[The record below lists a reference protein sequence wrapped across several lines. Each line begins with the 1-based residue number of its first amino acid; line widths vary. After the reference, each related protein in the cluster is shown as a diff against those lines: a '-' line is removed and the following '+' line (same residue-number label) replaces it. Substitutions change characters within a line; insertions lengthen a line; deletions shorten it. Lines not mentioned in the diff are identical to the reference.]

1 MKTTRTHLTLG
12 LAIVGFA
19 LIGWLVTRSY
29 AAAQAPPGNAAADE
43 ELKQLLSERF
53 DSATKALQ
61 IERMKLDSGRSTHE
75 MMYQAARRALEAE
88 LELKNTPAARV
99 AALNRHVTL
108 MRQFEREAAK
118 KVEIGVLPVG
128 DAESPRY
135 WRLTAEVELVRAK
148 RAAAQK

>member
-12 LAIVGFA
+12 LAIVSFA
-19 LIGWLVTRSY
+19 LVGWLVMRSY
-29 AAAQAPPGNAAADE
+29 AAAQTQAGKPAADE
-43 ELKQLLSERF
+43 ELQQLLTERF
-53 DSATKALQ
+53 ESATKALQ
-61 IERMKLDSGRSTHE
+61 IERLKLDSGKSSHE
-75 MMYQAARRALEAE
+75 MMYQAARRLLEAE
-88 LELKNTPAARV
+88 LELDATPAGRV
-99 AALNRHVTL
+99 AALNKHVTL

-128 DAESPRY
+128 DAETPRY